1 MEEKHD
7 DGVRNIT
14 RGGINRMTK
23 AMESQNATLTF
34 ISKKLRKEIQDFED
48 SLELDPEKQKRA
60 N

>member
-1 MEEKHD
+1 MEKKQD

-23 AMESQNATLTF
+23 AMESQNATITI
-34 ISKKLRKEIQDFED
+34 ISRQLRKEIQDFED
-48 SLELDPEKQKRA
+48 SLGLNPEKQKRA